1 MNSTES
7 HRQETPDLFI
17 RRVVIAV
24 SIVVITYIAWQV
36 REVVIIIFGG
46 LLIATLV
53 SSAAALLMKWVP
65 VSRKVA
71 TGLVVLLSIIL
82 FLVTAW
88 WVGDSVSAQFDG
100 LGERLPEALDTARQ
114 WISSTPLGAVIG
126 PGLSDIEGGALPW
139 GNLVTFTGTA
149 LGAIANTILI
159 VVIGVYLAATPDVYW
174 RGLIRMVPVAYREN
188 TRTAFLEASTGLRMW
203 LIGQLIA
210 MVVIGVLTT
219 LGLYLLDV
227 PLALSL
233 GILAGLLEFIP
244 FLGPFIFGFLAILI
258 AFTDGPTTALYVA
271 LLILALQQFEGNIL
285 TPIVQR
291 RTVHLPPAL
300 GLIAVIVFGVLFGIP
315 GILFATPL
323 MVVAMILVQKLYID
337 EGLEN
342 RSAGSIIADDGL
354 SPPGK

>member
-1 MNSTES
+1 MKYTS
-7 HRQETPDLFI
+7 HDRPETPDLYI

-24 SIVVITYIAWQV
+24 TIVVVAYIAWQV
-36 REVVIIIFGG
+36 REVVVIIFGG

-53 SSAAALLMKWVP
+53 STLALQLMRWLP
-65 VSRKVA
+65 LSRKLA
-71 TGLVVLLSIIL
+71 TVLVVLLTVLL
-82 FLVTAW
+82 FLFIGW
-88 WVGDSVSAQFDG
+88 WVGDSIAKQFEG
-100 LGERLPEALDTARQ
+100 LGEKLPEALDSARQ
-114 WISSTPLGAVIG
+114 WISNTPLGAVIE
-126 PGLSDIEGGALPW
+126 PGLADLEGGSMPW
-139 GNLVTFTGTA
+139 GNLVSFTGTA
-149 LGAIANTILI
+149 LGAIANTVLI
-159 VVIGVYLAATPDVYW
+159 IAIGVYLAATPDVYW
-174 RGLIRMVPVAYREN
+174 RGIIRMVPVAYREN
-188 TRTAFLEASTGLRMW
+188 ASSALSDASTGLRKW

-210 MVVIGVLTT
+210 MVAIGILTT
-219 LGLYLLDV
+219 VGLYLLDV

-244 FLGPFIFGFLAILI
+244 FIGPFIFGFLAILI

-285 TPIVQR
+285 TPIIQR

-342 RSAGSIIADDGL
+342 GTSGQGVAPQEA
-354 SPPGK
+354 SPPNK